1 MKSNTIR
8 NAALAIGL
16 ACTAVAC
23 SNDQAVTAAAT
34 GVDGAK
40 AGSSMQAL
48 AGAPAAA
55 DLARLPGVGRASG
68 EGFANVPDRGDLVAY
83 PADKV
88 VRRAGPHTWHR
99 ADVSEAHA
107 LHAILDGVLTIT
119 APSGELLRF
128 QYDRHVEHD
137 SGDWTWF
144 GHVVGGSAAQDAIIT
159 FGANAVFGSIARPGE
174 SALALTMQDG
184 ASWLVDTDRAAL
196 SEQSRAAGRYAAPD
210 FHVPEVLPEGPAAGA
225 GMTAQAQA
233 PTMLQAAAATDTVDV
248 LIGYTAGFVQGNS
261 GGPGGNVSFVSTKL
275 NFLVEVANESYQ
287 NSQIATRIRLVH
299 SMQVDYPDATGNSEA
314 LYALTGSEGST
325 PIPANVDSA
334 LKPLHAARD
343 QYGADLVTLIRD
355 FNHPENVSCGVAWLI
370 GGGRHE
376 THAGWGVYGFSVV
389 SDGTDGGFFCEDTTY
404 AHELGHN
411 MGLAHDVE
419 TSKGDDGVLDDP
431 DDYGRFTYSFGYR
444 TGPSQGNFYTV
455 MAYSDEQ
462 VVGYKVFSNPRITF
476 CGGFQ
481 CGILNQADNALTLQT
496 TAPIVG
502 TFRAT
507 VVPEEPDPEPEPD
520 AGTLLL
526 KDIDVDGNRVSDLV
540 FFNHVQDRLTFWI
553 MDGTTRLSTF
563 TETLDGKYRLVDI
576 GDMDRDRDSDLLF
589 TSDDRDLVV
598 GISDGSGYTFTTMPQ
613 TYSATQV
620 PLALVDVNGDYR
632 NDIVLRDTETGR
644 LSIWYMRGAVRRA
657 FNAVDM
663 DPDFTFVGHA
673 DTNRNRFDDILWVD
687 SQRNL
692 HMSIGI
698 GNTFDTVPVVHKTG
712 TPLAHAEDYKV
723 VALHDING
731 DYRHDII
738 LHSESL
744 DRLVVWYIDGA
755 TRNAFNAHDTTPG
768 LRLTAKGN
776 YDGGRFRGF
785 IWEDPATGEMEMM
798 RSTGFQF
805 TRTALPYLPGANDRL
820 MDVE

>member
-1 MKSNTIR
+1 M
-8 NAALAIGL
+8 LAIGL
-16 ACTAVAC
+16 A
-23 SNDQAVTAAAT
+23 SLAAAC
-34 GVDGAK
+34 GSDQGPSAVSAADDGTSA
-40 AGSSMQAL
+40 ASR
-48 AGAPAAA
+48 GAAPGAAA
-55 DLARLPGVGRASG
+55 RRAAAGLPALPGVGRAPG
-68 EGFANVPDRGDLVAY
+68 EGYASVPDRGDLVAY
-83 PADKV
+83 PADRV

-107 LHAILDGVLTIT
+107 LRAILDGVLTIT

-144 GHVVGGSAAQDAIIT
+144 GHVVGGSSAQDAIIT

-174 SALALTMQDG
+174 SALSLTMRDG

-196 SEQSRAAGRYAAPD
+196 AEQSRAAGRYAIPD
-210 FHVPEVLPEGPAAGA
+210 FHIPDVLPEAPAGRM
-225 GMTAQAQA
+225 GMTAQAPA
-233 PTMLQAAAATDTVDV
+233 PVMQQAASASGTVDV
-248 LIGYTAGFVQGNS
+248 LIGYTDGFVQGNS
-261 GGPGGNVSFVSTKL
+261 GGPGGSVSFVSTKL
-275 NFLVEVANESYQ
+275 SFLVEVANESYV
-287 NSQIATRIRLVH
+287 NSQVATRIRLVH
-299 SMQVDYPDATGNSEA
+299 SMKVDYPDATGNADA

-325 PIPANVDSA
+325 PSLANVA
-334 LKPLHAARD
+334 PELKPLHAARD

-355 FNHPENVSCGVAWLI
+355 FRHPENVSCGVAWLI
-370 GGGRHE
+370 GGGRNS
-376 THAGWGVYGFSVV
+376 TDAGDGVFGFSVV

-404 AHELGHN
+404 VHELGHN
-411 MGLAHDVE
+411 MGLTHDVE
-419 TSKGDDGVLDDP
+419 TAKGDDGQLDNP
-431 DDYGRFTYSFGYR
+431 GDYGRFNYSFGYR
-444 TGPSQGNFYTV
+444 TGPAQGNFYTV

-462 VVGYKVFSNPRITF
+462 EVGYKVFSNPRITF

-481 CGILNQADNALTLQT
+481 CGILDQADNALALGT
-496 TAPIVG
+496 TAPIVAM
-502 TFRAT
+502 FRST
-507 VVPEEPDPEPEPD
+507 VVPEEPEPEPEPQ
-520 AGTLLL
+520 GSTLLL
-526 KDIDVDGNRVSDLV
+526 KDIDVDGNRVSDLM
-540 FFNHVQDRLTFWI
+540 FFNHAQDRLTFWM

-598 GISDGSGYTFTTMPQ
+598 GISDGGGYTFTTMPQ
-613 TYSATQV
+613 TYSETQV

-632 NDIVLRDTETGR
+632 NDIILRDTVTGR
-644 LSIWYMRGAVRRA
+644 LSIWYMHGAVRRA

-687 SQRNL
+687 GERNL

-698 GNTFDTVPVVHKTG
+698 GNTFETVPVVHKTG
-712 TPLAHAEDYKV
+712 APLAHSEDYKV

-738 LHSESL
+738 LYSESL

-785 IWEDPATGEMEMM
+785 VWEDPQTGAMEMM

-805 TRTALPYLPGANDRL
+805 TRTDLPYLPGANEWL
-820 MDVE
+820 MDVQ